1 MNFKSFTLKAA
12 IAATVL
18 AGSTLAV
25 SPAEAAGLKGSLA
38 FTGEAVA
45 TPTDIE
51 FYLLNGQADPAN
63 GRDIGRFR
71 VSVASTTGDF
81 DPLDGTRGTIKDLT
95 GIISATATNPPAFQ
109 AINNFLSFGQNDPF
123 NFTLTAFKFVNARF
137 YKFEGFFTD
146 GTIGR
151 GELTTQAGLGGV
163 DTYSASLIATG
174 EEIPT
179 PALLPGLI
187 GMGAAVLRKR
197 KAEATEQAEAE
208 A

>member
-1 MNFKSFTLKAA
+1 MNFKSFAIKAA

-18 AGSTLAV
+18 TGSTLAV
-25 SPAEAAGLKGSLA
+25 APAEAAGLKGTLG

-45 TPTDIE
+45 TPSEIE

-71 VSVASTTGDF
+71 VGVASTTGDF

-123 NFTLTAFKFVNARF
+123 NFTLTAFKFVNERF
-137 YKFEGFFTD
+137 YQFEGFFAD

-151 GELTTQAGLGGV
+151 GELTTQAQLGGV

-197 KAEATEQAEAE
+197 KAEENEQAEAE